1 MFKALSLHQNAGHIH
16 PGDDHEF
23 DRCAVRVFNP
33 LHRYHHATSL
43 RPHCSCALIHDR
55 SRLLACACL
64 CVSARRQA
72 LRAGKRPSDRQVYNA
87 VNLSFFM
94 VNFSQVLIQ
103 QIRTDTNNP
112 DFSVVDLKAHFR
124 GLKYVNET
132 LKLLQ
137 EKPDPILIQHISTE
151 IATLGSINAA

>member
-1 MFKALSLHQNAGHIH
+1 MIYNIGYIVKTKSTKTEIGEGISFQI
-16 PGDDHEF
+16 EF
-23 DRCAVRVFNP
+23 NFRDAKQYWGLEDFMNIKQTP
-33 LHRYHHATSL
+33 L
-43 RPHCSCALIHDR
+43 
-55 SRLLACACL
+55 
-64 CVSARRQA
+64 
-72 LRAGKRPSDRQVYNA
+72 YNA

-94 VNFSQVLIQ
+94 VNLSQVLIQ

-137 EKPDPILIQHISTE
+137 EKPDPILIQHISAE